1 MNISDISQEQLDK
14 ELIDRVLFHGTDD
27 DGCRGEVI
35 FVFGSLKATYYR
47 VPLAVELYF
56 NLRAPKIMVSGGNQD
71 YPEALAMQEKAIELG
86 VPKDD
91 IWVESKSSNTTENVQ
106 ESMKILDEKLGLNS
120 INRILIVTTS
130 YHMRRSYL
138 TLKTFMPDHICFSMC
153 SAQDNNTRRD
163 NWWLS
168 RAGVDRVMKEVEGL
182 VHYTRTGQIVDAE
195 V

>member
-1 MNISDISQEQLDK
+1 MKISDTSQEHLNK
-14 ELIDRVLFHGTDD
+14 ELMDRVLFDGIED

-35 FVFGSLKATYYR
+35 FVFGSLKATSYR

-56 NLRAPKIMVSGGNQD
+56 NQRAPKIMMSGGNQD

-86 VPKDD
+86 VPKED

-106 ESMKILDEKLGLNS
+106 ESMKILDEKLGLSS

-138 TLKTFMPDHICFSMC
+138 TLKTFMPAHICFSMC

-163 NWWLS
+163 NWRLS

-182 VHYTRTGQIVDAE
+182 VHYIRTGQIMDAE